1 MSRTRILVAED
12 ETIVALDIKNCLE
25 DLGYDVLGVTDRADE
40 ALKLAAAAC
49 PDLVLMDIRLK
60 GEMDGI
66 AAAEQIRRR
75 WGIPIVFLTA
85 FSEESTLQR
94 ARAAEPLG
102 YVIKPFDDRELQAV
116 IAKALGDKRGD

>member
-12 ETIVALDIKNCLE
+12 ETIVALDIKSCLE
-25 DLGYDVLGVTDRADE
+25 DLGYEVLGVTDRADE
-40 ALKLAAAAC
+40 ALKLAAAAR

-85 FSEESTLQR
+85 FSEENTLQR
-94 ARAAEPLG
+94 AKAAEPLG
-102 YVIKPFDDRELQAV
+102 YIIKPFDDRELQAV
-116 IAKALGDKRGD
+116 IAKALGDKQCD

>member
-12 ETIVALDIKNCLE
+12 ETIVALDIKSCLE
-25 DLGYDVLGVTDRADE
+25 DLGYEVLGVTDRADE
-40 ALKLAAAAC
+40 ALKLAAAAR

-102 YVIKPFDDRELQAV
+102 YIIKPFDDRELQAV
-116 IAKALGDKRGD
+116 IAKALGDKQGD

>member
-12 ETIVALDIKNCLE
+12 ETIVALDIKSCLE

-40 ALKLAAAAC
+40 ALKLAAAAR

-102 YVIKPFDDRELQAV
+102 YIIKPFDDRELQAV
-116 IAKALGDKRGD
+116 IAKALGDKQGD